1 MKILIMIDMQNDF
14 LTGVLGNGQT
24 AAVVPAVCEK
34 VRRYLAESKAPLIY
48 TMDTHV
54 ENYLSTQEGRNL
66 PVTHCIKDSHGWQLD
81 SRLKAITD
89 SQPERTVKIEK
100 GTFGAENLPECVK
113 DISQQYGEEIE
124 EIELVGVCTD
134 ICVISNAMLLK
145 AFFPETLITVDSS
158 CCAGV
163 TPQSHQNALEA
174 MKMCHIRVI

>member
-14 LTGVLGNGQT
+14 LTGVLGNQQT

-34 VRRYLAESKAPLIY
+34 VKRYLAENKAPLIY
-48 TMDTHV
+48 TMDTHA

-66 PVTHCIKDSHGWQLD
+66 PVIHCVKGSYGWQLD
-81 SRLKAITD
+81 DSLKAITD
-89 SQPERTVKIEK
+89 GQPDRTVKIEK
-100 GTFGAENLPECVK
+100 GTFGSETLPRCVK
-113 DISQQYGEEIE
+113 DISLKYGEEIE

-145 AFFPETLITVDSS
+145 AFFPETLITVDSK

-163 TPQSHQNALEA
+163 TPQSHNNALEA

>member
-14 LTGVLGNGQT
+14 LTGVLGNQQT

-34 VRRYLAESKAPLIY
+34 VKRYLAENKAPLIY
-48 TMDTHV
+48 TMDTHA

-66 PVTHCIKDSHGWQLD
+66 PVTHCIRGSYGWQLD
-81 SRLKAITD
+81 DSLKAITD
-89 SQPERTVKIEK
+89 GQPDRTVKIEK
-100 GTFGAENLPECVK
+100 VTFGAETLPRCVK
-113 DISQQYGEEIE
+113 DISLKYGGEIE

-145 AFFPETLITVDSS
+145 AFFPETLITVDSK